1 MIQNRIENSPIKSD
15 ELIIPSGTLLE
26 IYSNPE
32 GVYSNTANGSSF
44 FTKIVEDISFAS
56 LIQKTQDMGEISNET
71 ITFIKINANNH
82 KAIAMAKENP
92 FK

>member
-1 MIQNRIENSPIKSD
+1 MIQNRIENSPIKSN

-26 IYSNPE
+26 IYSNPD
-32 GVYSNTANGSSF
+32 GVYSNTANGSSL
-44 FTKIVEDISFAS
+44 FTKIIKDMSFAD
-56 LIQKTQDMGEISNET
+56 LIEKTQDMGELSNET
-71 ITFIKINANNH
+71 ITFIKINANNY